1 MTEPNYDQWANQ
13 SYWTLKQTTSLLL
26 GIDPKSSDSDMLSK
40 LQEKKFLKMQK
51 VIEGSIGKGLIRW
64 NFNMPSTT
72 DDGHQFLPFDVI
84 DWTKEKKIP
93 CPQKLRDAVMEN
105 NLPMLSGKIAQ
116 EIILNLKRE
125 KKTLTGRNAVLETTN
140 QELTSQLEQLRAL
153 VPSSTVSTTPDFALL
168 LRAHAN
174 FRTKFASNSPPKKLE
189 VTDWLINEGA
199 TKRIAS
205 VMDSILRPPSARKGG
220 RKKNKQP

>member
-1 MTEPNYDQWANQ
+1 MTEPNYDQWANR

-26 GIDPKSSDSDMLSK
+26 GIDPKSAESDRPSG
-40 LQEKKFLKMQK
+40 LQEKFLKMQK
-51 VIEGSIGKGLIRW
+51 VIERSIGKGLIRW

-116 EIILNLKRE
+116 EIISNLKRE
-125 KKTLTGRNAVLETTN
+125 NKTLTDRNAVLETTN

-153 VPSSTVSTTPDFALL
+153 VASSTVSMTPDLALL
-168 LRAHAN
+168 LRAN
-174 FRTKFASNSPPKKLE
+174 TEFGTNFASNAPPKKFE
-189 VTDWLINEGA
+189 VTDWLIKEGA
-199 TKRIAS
+199 SLRMAG
-205 VMDSILRPPSARKGG
+205 VMDTILRPTLARKGG

>member
-1 MTEPNYDQWANQ
+1 MTEPNYDQWANR

-26 GIDPKSSDSDMLSK
+26 GIDPKSAESDRPSG
-40 LQEKKFLKMQK
+40 LQEKFLKMQK
-51 VIEGSIGKGLIRW
+51 VIERSIGKGLIRW

-84 DWTKEKKIP
+84 DWTNEKKIP

-116 EIILNLKRE
+116 EIISNLKRE
-125 KKTLTGRNAVLETTN
+125 IKTLTDRNTVLETNN

-153 VPSSTVSTTPDFALL
+153 EAPSTVSKSPELL
-168 LRAHAN
+168 VLRKAIE
-174 FRTKFASNSPPKKLE
+174 KFGSRYASNSPPKKFE
-189 VTDWLINEGA
+189 VTDWLVKEGVS
-199 TKRIAS
+199 KRIAS
-205 VMDSILRPPSARKGG
+205 VMDTILRPTLARKGG
-220 RKKNKQP
+220 RKKSK

>member
-1 MTEPNYDQWANQ
+1 MTEPNYDQWANR

-26 GIDPKSSDSDMLSK
+26 GIDPKSAESDRPSG
-40 LQEKKFLKMQK
+40 LQEKFLKMQK
-51 VIEGSIGKGLIRW
+51 VIERSIGKGLIRW

-116 EIILNLKRE
+116 EIISNLKRE
-125 KKTLTGRNAVLETTN
+125 NKTLTDRNAVLETTN

-153 VPSSTVSTTPDFALL
+153 VASSTVSMTPDLALL
-168 LRAHAN
+168 LRAN
-174 FRTKFASNSPPKKLE
+174 TEFGTNLASNAPPKKFE
-189 VTDWLINEGA
+189 VTDWLIKEGA
-199 TKRIAS
+199 TPRMACG
-205 VMDSILRPPSARKGG
+205 MDSILRPELARKGG